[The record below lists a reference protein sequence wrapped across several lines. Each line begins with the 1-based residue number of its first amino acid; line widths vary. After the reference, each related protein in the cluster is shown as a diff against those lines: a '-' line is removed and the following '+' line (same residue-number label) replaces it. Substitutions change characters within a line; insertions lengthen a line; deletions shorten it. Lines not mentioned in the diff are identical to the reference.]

1 MQKCIYTFSDNHGKS
16 FSKLGVEGIFLNVQ
30 QISYLLVKCEEC
42 PESQVQGQDG
52 HERHHLLWLLFS
64 RMSRATLLQP
74 HRLQPT
80 RLLCPWD
87 SPRKNTA
94 VGCHFFSRRSSQ
106 PRDWTCVFCISR
118 AILHHWATREAI
130 ITLLEDLALSCSIWP
145 SRATGSFSNLNLTES
160 H

>member
-74 HRLQPT
+74 LLQPYEH
-80 RLLCPWD
+80 L
-87 SPRKNTA
+87 K
-94 VGCHFFSRRSSQ
+94 
-106 PRDWTCVFCISR
+106 
-118 AILHHWATREAI
+118 
-130 ITLLEDLALSCSIWP
+130 
-145 SRATGSFSNLNLTES
+145 
-160 H
+160 